1 MKQLGLSLGTKST
14 RSGLWKRSV
23 MFGLAQ
29 DVNPSLLGKDRMRD
43 PPLIPDLKP
52 SWDFLA
58 LRTASG

>member
-1 MKQLGLSLGTKST
+1 
-14 RSGLWKRSV
+14 

-58 LRTASG
+58 LLTASGWAVALIIDADGFTLELV

>member
-1 MKQLGLSLGTKST
+1 
-14 RSGLWKRSV
+14 

-29 DVNPSLLGKDRMRD
+29 DVNQSLLGKDRMCD

-58 LRTASG
+58 FYTISGWAVALIIDADGFTLELV